1 MTMTNDPN
9 TTPGGEAD
17 MPLSGSKTGRGGR
30 SGSRVPYP
38 GMMGDGTEEQNLNQA
53 GDPSARIS
61 EGEVDRAFGSAAS
74 AASRTLKE
82 ARTFLDKDQAKQIA
96 DKAKD
101 AAAETLSTL
110 AEKANAVR
118 DQMQSSAEA
127 ARDWAKKQADSAV
140 DGAKQLHAERP
151 MVVLSVS
158 AGAALAVG
166 LLAGFVIGRATADDY

>member
-1 MTMTNDPN
+1 MTNDPT

-17 MPLSGSKTGRGGR
+17 MPSTGKSGRGR
-30 SGSRVPYP
+30 SASRASYP

-61 EGEVDRAFGSAAS
+61 EGEVDQAFGAGSP
-74 AASRTLKE
+74 KE
-82 ARTFLDKDQAKQIA
+82 PRTFLDQDQARQMA

-101 AAAETLSTL
+101 TAAETLSTL
-110 AEKANAVR
+110 TEKVNAVR
-118 DQMQSSAEA
+118 DQVQSSAEA
-127 ARDWAKKQADSAV
+127 ARDWARRQADSAM

-151 MVVLSVS
+151 VLVLSVS